1 MIAASQTTT
10 YSTRRLPP
18 ARSFAEATALVEAA
32 LGQLRNAE
40 AALEKQL
47 LSLSRYID
55 ANRVAAPVAGAREAA
70 H

>member
-1 MIAASQTTT
+1 MIAASQTNLHPA
-10 YSTRRLPP
+10 RRLPP

-47 LSLSRYID
+47 NSLNQYID
-55 ANRVAAPVAGAREAA
+55 ANRLAVPAAAREAA